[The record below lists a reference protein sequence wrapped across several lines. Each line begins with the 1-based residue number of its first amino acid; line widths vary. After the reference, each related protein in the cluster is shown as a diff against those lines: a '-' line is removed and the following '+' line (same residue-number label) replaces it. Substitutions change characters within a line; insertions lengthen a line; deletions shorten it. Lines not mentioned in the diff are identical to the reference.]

1 MKAKNLVKLSFY
13 SRSVNE
19 GFARAAAAAFAQ
31 TGERWRPSWPRR
43 TPPCPNWRT
52 SRPPSAKQ

>member
-19 GFARAAAAAFAQ
+19 GFAGA
-31 TGERWRPSWPRR
+31 RWRPFLAQAD
-43 TPPCPNWRT
+43 PPCPNWRT